1 MVVHRVRDAIETT
14 DPTEALDVSDLESQI
29 QSQMVGSRVRELRR
43 AKGLTLQELAS
54 AAGVS
59 VGYLSEIERDISR
72 LPIGVLGRI
81 AEVLGVHLHWFFHGA
96 SDAPEEERD
105 VVVRAGQGRKLTF
118 PGIGISDE
126 LLSPNLHGP
135 LEVVRS
141 TLAPGADSGYYTHD
155 GFEAGVILDGSFD
168 LWVGDRHLQL
178 HAGDTFSFASTE
190 RHRCANT
197 TDLPV
202 MVLWIITPPHY

>member
-1 MVVHRVRDAIETT
+1 
-14 DPTEALDVSDLESQI
+14 
-29 QSQMVGSRVRELRR
+29 
-43 AKGLTLQELAS
+43 
-54 AAGVS
+54 
-59 VGYLSEIERDISR
+59 GYLSEIERDISR

-105 VVVRAGQGRKLTF
+105 IVVRAGQGRKLTF